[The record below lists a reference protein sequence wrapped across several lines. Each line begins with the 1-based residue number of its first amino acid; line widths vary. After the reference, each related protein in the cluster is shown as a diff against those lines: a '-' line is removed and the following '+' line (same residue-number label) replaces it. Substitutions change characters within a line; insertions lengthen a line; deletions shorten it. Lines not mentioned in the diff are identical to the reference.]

1 MNVFPNF
8 TPGFI
13 CRWLAPFESRIE
25 ENRFGIAFCTVD
37 MYGLTKTATQ

>member
-13 CRWLAPFESRIE
+13 CRWLKPIEPRIEASRIG
-25 ENRFGIAFCTVD
+25 NALCTVD
-37 MYGLTKTATQ
+37 MYGLTLAR